1 MGQTMT
7 RFSPEQLKKFAEAI
21 LTVAGSS
28 SHEAE
33 IVADHLVGANLAG
46 HDSHGIGM
54 LPAYVNSLTV
64 GALFQDVKLD
74 QVSDLGSMMVFD
86 GHRGYGQRLAKEA
99 MDRAIMRC
107 RQTGLVFMG
116 LRNAH
121 HLGRIG
127 SYGEQSIAAGLVSLH
142 FVNVVDH
149 RPLVTPFG
157 GTAARY
163 STNPICFAM
172 PATTASAAILLDMAT
187 SKTALGKVRVAMNK
201 GEKMVAGTL
210 YDGGGKATTD
220 PSVMFTEPF
229 GAITSVGE
237 YKGYGMALFCELLAG
252 VLTGG
257 GTIQPHN
264 PKLDGIINHMATIL
278 VDPQRLVDHQWMA
291 AEVAALVEYVK
302 SAPAEN
308 PDRPVLVAGEPE
320 ILMRTEREQNGIPI
334 DLTTC
339 EQLVAVAQQVGID
352 QRKAE
357 ALLTGAEDR

>member
-1 MGQTMT
+1 MKH
-7 RFSPEQLKKFAEAI
+7 FAAEQLKRFAQAI
-21 LTVAGSS
+21 LTVAGSNRG
-28 SHEAE
+28 EAE
-33 IVADHLVGANLAG
+33 IVADHLVKANLAG

-54 LPAYVNSLTV
+54 LPAYVNSLKM
-64 GALFQDVKLD
+64 GALFPNATLD
-74 QVSDLGSMMVFD
+74 QVLDQGSMMVFD

-107 RQTGLVFMG
+107 RDSGLVFMG

-121 HLGRIG
+121 HMGRIG
-127 SYGEQSIAAGLVSLH
+127 SYGEQSIAAGLISLH

-149 RPLVTPFG
+149 RPLVAPFG

-172 PATTASAAILLDMAT
+172 PATTTSAAILLDMAT
-187 SKTALGKVRVAMNK
+187 SRTALGKIRVAMNK
-201 GEKMVAGTL
+201 GEPMSAGTL

-229 GAITSVGE
+229 GAITSLGE

-257 GTIQPHN
+257 GTIQPNN
-264 PKLDGIINHMATIL
+264 PKLGGIVNHMATIL

-291 AEVAALVEYVK
+291 AEVGALLAYLK
-302 SAPAEN
+302 SAPAE
-308 PDRPVLVAGEPE
+308 DADYPVLVAGEPE
-320 ILMRTEREQNGIPI
+320 MLMRKEREKNGIPI
-334 DLTTC
+334 DATTC
-339 EQLVAVAQQVGID
+339 EQLVATAQQVGMGLGEV
-352 QRKAE
+352 E
-357 ALLTGAEDR
+357 ALLSGKGTQ

>member
-1 MGQTMT
+1 MN
-7 RFSPEQLKKFAEAI
+7 RFSAEQLKKFAEAI

-28 SHEAE
+28 YYEAD
-33 IVADHLVGANLAG
+33 IVADHLVAANLAG

-54 LPAYVNSLTV
+54 LPAYVNSLNV
-64 GALFQDVKLD
+64 GALFPDAKLD
-74 QVSDLGSMMVFD
+74 QVVDQGSMLLFD
-86 GHRGYGQRLAKEA
+86 GHRGYGQRLAREA
-99 MDRAIMRC
+99 MERAITRC

-121 HLGRIG
+121 HMGRIG
-127 SYGEQSIAAGLVSLH
+127 SYGEQAIEAGLVSLH

-149 RPLVTPFG
+149 RPLVAPYG

-172 PATTASAAILLDMAT
+172 PATTDSAAVLLDMAT

-201 GEKMVAGTL
+201 GEQMAAGTL
-210 YDGGGKATTD
+210 YDGSGKATTD

-229 GAITSVGE
+229 GAITSLGE

-257 GTIQPHN
+257 GTIQPDN
-264 PKLDGIINHMATIL
+264 PKLGGIINHMATIL

-291 AEVAALVEYVK
+291 AEVAALVAYVK
-302 SAPAEN
+302 SAPADN
-308 PDRPVLVAGEPE
+308 PDCPVLVAGEPE
-320 ILMRTEREQNGIPI
+320 QLVRNERQQEGIPI
-334 DLTTC
+334 DVTTC
-339 EQLVAVAQQVGID
+339 EQLVAAAQQVGID
-352 QRKAE
+352 LSTAETLLGGIKAHI
-357 ALLTGAEDR
+357 

>member
-1 MGQTMT
+1 MN
-7 RFSPEQLKKFAEAI
+7 RFPAEQLKKFAEAI

-28 SHEAE
+28 CHEAE

-54 LPAYVNSLTV
+54 LPTYVNSLKV
-64 GALFQDVKLD
+64 GALFPDAELD
-74 QVSDLGSMMVFD
+74 QVLDQGSMMIFD
-86 GHRGYGQRLAKEA
+86 GHRGYGQRLAREA
-99 MDRAIMRC
+99 MARAIMRC

-121 HLGRIG
+121 HMGRIG
-127 SYGEQSIAAGLVSLH
+127 SYGEQSIAAGLISLH

-149 RPLVTPFG
+149 RPLVAPFG

-187 SKTALGKVRVAMNK
+187 SKVALGKVRVAMNK
-201 GEKMVAGTL
+201 GEPMAVGTL
-210 YDGGGKATTD
+210 YDGTGRATTD

-229 GAITSVGE
+229 GAITSLGE
-237 YKGYGMALFCELLAG
+237 HKGYGIALFCELLAG

-264 PKLDGIINHMATIL
+264 PQLGGIVNHMATIL

-302 SAPAEN
+302 SAPPEN
-308 PDRPVLVAGEPE
+308 PQSPVLVAGEPE
-320 ILMRTEREQNGIPI
+320 ILMRAEREQNGIPV
-334 DLTTC
+334 DVTTC
-339 EQLVAVAQQVGID
+339 EQLVAAAQQVGID
-352 QRKAE
+352 PRKAE
-357 ALLTGAEDR
+357 ALLTGEEDR

>member
-1 MGQTMT
+1 MK
-7 RFSPEQLKKFAEAI
+7 RFAAEQLKKFAEAV

-28 SHEAE
+28 RREAE
-33 IVADHLVGANLAG
+33 IVADHLVESNLAG

-54 LPAYVNSLTV
+54 LPAYVNSLNI
-64 GALFQDVKLD
+64 GALFPDTTLEQVLD
-74 QVSDLGSMMVFD
+74 QGSMMIFD

-99 MDRAIMRC
+99 MDRAITRC
-107 RQTGLVFMG
+107 RETGLVFMG

-121 HLGRIG
+121 HMGRIG
-127 SYGEQSIAAGLVSLH
+127 SYGEQSIAAGIVSLH

-149 RPLVTPFG
+149 RPLVAPFG

-187 SKTALGKVRVAMNK
+187 SKTALGKIRVAMNK
-201 GEKMVAGTL
+201 GEQMSAGTL

-220 PSVMFTEPF
+220 PSVMFKEPF
-229 GAITSVGE
+229 GAITSLGE
-237 YKGYGMALFCELLAG
+237 YKGYGMALFCELFAG

-257 GTIQPHN
+257 GTIQPNN

-291 AEVAALVEYVK
+291 AEVAALMAYLK
-302 SAPAEN
+302 SAPAED
-308 PDRPVLVAGEPE
+308 PDCPVLVAGEPE
-320 ILMRTEREQNGIPI
+320 MLVRNERDKNGIPI
-334 DLTTC
+334 DTTTC
-339 EQLVAVAQQVGID
+339 EQLAAAAQQVGMD
-352 QRKAE
+352 PCKAE
-357 ALLTGAEDR
+357 VLLTGKET